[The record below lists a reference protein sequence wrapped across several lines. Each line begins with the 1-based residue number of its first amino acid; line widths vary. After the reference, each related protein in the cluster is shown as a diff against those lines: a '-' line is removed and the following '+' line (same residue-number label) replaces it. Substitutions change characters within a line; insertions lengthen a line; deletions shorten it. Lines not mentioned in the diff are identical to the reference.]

1 MICKFFK
8 TQKGGG
14 VSSINYMLNER
25 VKKGTARV
33 LKGDEF
39 LTREI
44 IKSMSQKHK
53 TCVGCLSFEEKNIKE
68 ELKKE
73 LMESFENTLLTPAMK
88 GNYNILWIEH
98 TDKGRLELNFIIPK
112 IALESKK
119 AFNPYYHT
127 SDSKRIDLWC
137 DFVNL
142 NHNFTNPKDP
152 AKENTL
158 QGSKKEY
165 ELIKDYEALDKLLHK
180 QVANEIINSREELIN
195 ILEQNN
201 IEVTRQGKDYLS
213 IKLPQIKKAKRF
225 KGGIYNE
232 QFTGTQEL
240 RRIREEKESR
250 AREFKQRDIK
260 AELGRIKPELDKLI
274 QRKDEFYREQIR
286 KFNKRKQFK
295 NNAEFKQAREDNL
308 QSRIDEIQNIKL
320 SNELFN
326 RNANND
332 DFINACVA
340 SVDKTLS
347 NRRKLNNKITRWK
360 SFSLDTKTTNE
371 RTGQSLLFNA
381 RLKEIKNDNIRSRIN
396 IRNREITREDNR
408 ISASRNEITRDNQE
422 RKNSIRE
429 RFRSYEKQTQW
440 LNTEFQGFEREN
452 ERNRTLI
459 QARFEAV
466 RDILQSKFTELRER
480 IRNSFKKTIN
490 KARQIKRDFGMSR

>member
-25 VKKGTARV
+25 VNQGTARV

-39 LTREI
+39 LTREL
-44 IKSMSQKHK
+44 IKSMTQKHK
-53 TCVGCLSFEEKNIKE
+53 TCVGVLSFEEKNIDE
-68 ELKKE
+68 NTKKE
-73 LMESFENTLLTPAMK
+73 IMESFENALLTPAMK

-142 NHNFTNPKDP
+142 NHNFSNPKDP
-152 AKENTL
+152 RKEQTI
-158 QGSKKEY
+158 QGSKKAK
-165 ELIKDYEALDKLLHK
+165 ELFKDYESLDKILHR
-180 QVANEIINSREELIN
+180 QVADEVINSRDELIYF
-195 ILEQNN
+195 LKQNN
-201 IEVTRQGKDYLS
+201 IEVTRKGKDYLS
-213 IKLPQIKKAKRF
+213 IKLPESKKAKRF
-225 KGGIYNE
+225 KGSIYNE
-232 QFTGTQEL
+232 QFTGFTEL
-240 RRIREEKESR
+240 REIRREKESR

-260 AELGRIKPELDKLI
+260 AELDRIKPELDKLI
-274 QRKDEFYREQIR
+274 RRKDEYYRETFRKINERLQREAR
-286 KFNKRKQFK
+286 KFDRKNGETQ
-295 NNAEFKQAREDNL
+295 L
-308 QSRIDEIQNIKL
+308 QNTTNEIQNIKL
-320 SNELFN
+320 NNEFFN
-326 RNANND
+326 RNANDD
-332 DFINACVA
+332 DFINACLV

-347 NRRKLNNKITRWK
+347 NRRKLNNEITKWK

-408 ISASRNEITRDNQE
+408 ISASRNEITRVYQE

-440 LNTEFQGFEREN
+440 LNTEFQGLEREN

>member
-25 VKKGTARV
+25 VKQGTARV

-142 NHNFTNPKDP
+142 NHNFSNPKDP
-152 AKENTL
+152 RKEQTI
-158 QGSKKEY
+158 QGSKKAK
-165 ELIKDYEALDKLLHK
+165 ELFKDYESLDKILHR
-180 QVANEIINSREELIN
+180 QVADEVINSRDELIYF
-195 ILEQNN
+195 LKQNN
-201 IEVTRQGKDYLS
+201 IEVTRKGKDYLS
-213 IKLPQIKKAKRF
+213 IKLPESKKAKRF
-225 KGGIYNE
+225 KGSIYNE
-232 QFTGTQEL
+232 QFTGFTEL
-240 RRIREEKESR
+240 REIRREKESR

-260 AELGRIKPELDKLI
+260 AELDRIKPELDKLI
-274 QRKDEFYREQIR
+274 RRKDEYYRETFRKINERLQREAR
-286 KFNKRKQFK
+286 KFDRKNGETQ
-295 NNAEFKQAREDNL
+295 L
-308 QSRIDEIQNIKL
+308 QNTTNEIQNIKL
-320 SNELFN
+320 NNEFFN
-326 RNANND
+326 RNANDD
-332 DFINACVA
+332 DFINACLV

-347 NRRKLNNKITRWK
+347 NRRKLNNEITKWK

-408 ISASRNEITRDNQE
+408 ISASRNEITRVYQE

-440 LNTEFQGFEREN
+440 LNTEFQGLEREN

>member
-25 VKKGTARV
+25 VKQGTARV

-195 ILEQNN
+195 ILDQNN

-213 IKLPQIKKAKRF
+213 IKLPQSKKAKRF

-232 QFTGTQEL
+232 QFTGTQ
-240 RRIREEKESR
+240 
-250 AREFKQRDIK
+250 
-260 AELGRIKPELDKLI
+260 ELGRIKPELDKLI

-286 KFNKRKQFK
+286 KFNKRKQLK
-295 NNAEFKQAREDNL
+295 NNAEFKQTREDNL
-308 QSRIDEIQNIKL
+308 QSRTDEIQNIKL

-347 NRRKLNNKITRWK
+347 DRRKLNNKITRWK

-440 LNTEFQGFEREN
+440 LNAEFQGLEREN

-459 QARFEAV
+459 QTRFEAV

-480 IRNSFKKTIN
+480 IRNSFKKIVN